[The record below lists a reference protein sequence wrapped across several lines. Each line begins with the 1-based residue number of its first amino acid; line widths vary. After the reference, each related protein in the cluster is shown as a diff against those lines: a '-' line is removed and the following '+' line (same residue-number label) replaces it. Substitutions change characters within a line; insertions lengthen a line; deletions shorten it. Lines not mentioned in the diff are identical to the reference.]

1 MHPPADEPLRVTGK
15 VKGDLNGVALA
26 EADLHSYVLTG
37 DGRTYT
43 AVSRVPKVSQPPIE
57 SIGRRGTRSLTGNV
71 SKVKFLVV
79 YTQAYIF
86 NTRIYCIGNVYLEP
100 VLHLLN
106 YNHLLRSELSSYSTS
121 NMSCILT

>member
-57 SIGRRGTRSLTGNV
+57 SIGRRDTRSRYWQCFKSQIPCSLYA
-71 SKVKFLVV
+71 SIHFQYSHFL
-79 YTQAYIF
+79 YWHCLSCTSTTFTQ
-86 NTRIYCIGNVYLEP
+86 L
-100 VLHLLN
+100 
-106 YNHLLRSELSSYSTS
+106 
-121 NMSCILT
+121 